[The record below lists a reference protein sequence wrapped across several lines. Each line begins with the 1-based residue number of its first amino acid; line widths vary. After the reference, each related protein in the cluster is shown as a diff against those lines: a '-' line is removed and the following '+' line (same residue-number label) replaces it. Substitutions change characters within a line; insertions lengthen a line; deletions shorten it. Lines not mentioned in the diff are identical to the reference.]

1 MAAVLD
7 PSAVTDLLSGYFV
20 WSSEDDRAYIVTASG
35 AIPLVGDRALT
46 TLTDAA
52 LSPMGPDGLV
62 RINGVLVPELP
73 GSPITVGDSRFE
85 GRLEGYWNGNGEALL
100 DAASSLQRITSLLP
114 LAQFANDEQGGW
126 YDFNDAS
133 TIWADTAGTTP
144 ATTGGAVARVDD
156 KSGNG
161 NHLIH
166 ATAAN
171 RPIWTQ
177 DGTASHL
184 TFDGANDHL
193 HTSASVD
200 WTATDEISVYTVLTK
215 TSDAAAAIW
224 LFSGGTNAF
233 SSTAPNVTEGTQIT
247 FRSTGGTL
255 RTANANY
262 AAPTTKVFGGRAKI
276 TTDQCEVWINGA
288 LAATG
293 AGDQGAA
300 TAYSAGTMVVGAGN
314 ATAGT
319 PTKRLT
325 GKLTG
330 ELIIVTKWVDD
341 DTHMQIINYL
351 NELAGIY

>member
-1 MAAVLD
+1 MASVLD
-7 PSAVTDLLSGYFV
+7 PSAVTDLLAGYFV

-62 RINGVLVPELP
+62 RVNGVLVPELP
-73 GSPITVGDSRFE
+73 GSPLTVGDSRFE

-100 DAASSLQRITSLLP
+100 DAASSLQRITSLP

-133 TIWADTAGTTP
+133 TIWADTAGTIP
-144 ATTGGAVARVDD
+144 AVSGDAVARVDD

-193 HTSASVD
+193 HTSSPVD
-200 WTATDEISVYTVLTK
+200 WTGTDEASVYAVLTK
-215 TSDAAAAIW
+215 SSDAAEAIW
-224 LFSGGTNAF
+224 LTSGGTFRF
-233 SSTAPNVTEGTQIT
+233 SSTAPNTTAGTQIT
-247 FRSTGGTL
+247 FRATGGTL
-255 RTANANY
+255 RTASANH
-262 AAPTTKVFGGRAKI
+262 AAPTTKVFAGRAKI
-276 TTDQCEVWINGA
+276 TTDICEMWINGA

-293 AGDQGAA
+293 VGDQGAA

-319 PTKRLT
+319 PTHRLT

-330 ELIIVTKWVDD
+330 ELIVRGKLPANDSEHVRVQT
-341 DTHMQIINYL
+341 YL
-351 NELAGIY
+351 NSLTGVY